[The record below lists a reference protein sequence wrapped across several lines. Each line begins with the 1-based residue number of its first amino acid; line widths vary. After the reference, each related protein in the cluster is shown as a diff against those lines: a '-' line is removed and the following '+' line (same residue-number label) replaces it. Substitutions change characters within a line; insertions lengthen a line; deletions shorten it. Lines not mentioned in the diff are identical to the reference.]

1 MPTKQRQRAKKAVED
16 VVIALSSKDIDE
28 EKKGCD
34 DYLNCCCRDQYDK
47 VKEAAEQHS
56 STELTPEMQRASLQG
71 WSMIKSI
78 VFPALPPIVQDLWV
92 YLELVISIVAFALGL
107 YDSFPIDES
116 HAYNFSYFGL
126 ATVAMILALIDGF
139 IYFFQLGTCARC
151 IRDCRGNS
159 KETQPF
165 HQLEEEDDSSEGDQK
180 KCCHLN
186 EKWKERF
193 NTWFEFGR
201 NLLSELLLY
210 PLLIFDLFDFII
222 GVGYKPEGTFGRIDF
237 SLFVIGGFYLILS
250 VYIMR
255 ILIVAGSMLSLNR
268 IPNNKEATANDSD
281 TFILVRFCAH
291 ILGQI
296 AVHLMI
302 VLVIGTK
309 IYNENHME
317 NGQNMTLETMFNE
330 SLVDGGNGSQ
340 QESMKASPLL
350 ITAIVLGWVIPL
362 AGVFVFFVVNYYWM
376 KEFSIGF
383 WLNMISL
390 LQGESFA
397 ETVFG
402 GNGLSTTKEK
412 ALEFVEDS
420 QYKKV
425 KKQLK
430 RFKSIP
436 VLIKFFFPAHIPI
449 AAISGLL
456 YDILLLAFI
465 VCLMLTYKN
474 GSVRLAV
481 FTNDSKIFTA
491 VFVISIITIVLAN
504 IHALILLNIIL
515 SLVIVIFAFAAAIS
529 AFLSPLLLFVY
540 LPTVGCLGFNLL
552 FFDTG
557 VLSKHE
563 IERKA
568 SDCTNTKQI
577 NDNDFVAE
585 DEKDSLETNI

>member
-1 MPTKQRQRAKKAVED
+1 MK
-16 VVIALSSKDIDE
+16 E
-28 EKKGCD
+28 E
-34 DYLNCCCRDQYDK
+34 
-47 VKEAAEQHS
+47 AELHS

-71 WSMIKSI
+71 WSMIKGI
-78 VFPALPPIVQDLWV
+78 VFPALPRIVQDLWV
-92 YLELVISIVAFALGL
+92 YLEIVISIVAFALGL
-107 YDSFPIDES
+107 YDSFPIDQS
-116 HAYNFSYFGL
+116 HAYNYSYFGL

-139 IYFFQLGTCARC
+139 IYFFQLGSCARC

-165 HQLEEEDDSSEGDQK
+165 HQLKELDDSSEGDQK
-180 KCCHLN
+180 KRCRLN
-186 EKWKERF
+186 EKWMERF

-291 ILGQI
+291 ILGQV

-309 IYNENHME
+309 IYNENHMK
-317 NGQNMTLETMFNE
+317 NSQIMTLETMFNE

-340 QESMKASPLL
+340 QESMKASPFL

-402 GNGLSTTKEK
+402 GNGLSTAKEK
-412 ALEFVEDS
+412 AQEFVEDS

-425 KKQLK
+425 KKHLK
-430 RFKSIP
+430 RFKSTP
-436 VLIKFFFPAHIPI
+436 VLIKFFFPARIPI

-465 VCLMLTYKN
+465 VCLMLTYEN

-491 VFVISIITIVLAN
+491 VFVISIISIVLAN

-515 SLVIVIFAFAAAIS
+515 SLVIVIFAFAAAIA

-552 FFDTG
+552 FVDTG
-557 VLSKHE
+557 VLLKHE
-563 IERKA
+563 RERKA
-568 SDCTNTKQI
+568 RACTNTKLI

-585 DEKDSLETNI
+585 DETDKLETNI